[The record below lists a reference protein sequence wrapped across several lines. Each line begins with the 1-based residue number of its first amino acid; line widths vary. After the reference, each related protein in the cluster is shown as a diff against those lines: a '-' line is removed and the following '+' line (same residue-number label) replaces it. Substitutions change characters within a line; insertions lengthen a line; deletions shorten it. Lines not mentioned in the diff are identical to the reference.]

1 MLAWDPEKPYQ
12 ELPPL
17 PPSADIETVSIL
29 QKCIDARAALA
40 ELKQAAQLI
49 PNRAILINTL
59 PLLEAKASSE
69 IENIVTTTDKLFEHL
84 KSEANADPATK
95 EALRYSAALF
105 EGFAARSD
113 HPLNTRTAEAICSR
127 LRGVDVTVR
136 RIAGTALRNDQS
148 GTCIYTPPVGEPLL
162 RGLLANW
169 EVFIHSDNGV
179 DPLIKMAVGHYQF
192 EAIHPFTDG
201 NGRTGRII
209 NSLYL
214 IEQELLTLPVL
225 YLSRYILQNR
235 GEYYRRLLR
244 VTAAEEWEDWIKFI
258 LIGVEET
265 SRWTTE
271 KIAAIRELAEDT
283 RKYIKASASKIYSY
297 ELANI
302 IFELPYCRITNLIER
317 GIAQRQTAS
326 RYLKTLVEIGVLVE
340 VQSAREKLFVNP
352 KFMRLLTQE
361 TNSFERF

>member
-1 MLAWDPEKPYQ
+1 
-12 ELPPL
+12 
-17 PPSADIETVSIL
+17 
-29 QKCIDARAALA
+29 
-40 ELKQAAQLI
+40 
-49 PNRAILINTL
+49 
-59 PLLEAKASSE
+59 
-69 IENIVTTTDKLFEHL
+69 
-84 KSEANADPATK
+84 
-95 EALRYSAALF
+95 
-105 EGFAARSD
+105 
-113 HPLNTRTAEAICSR
+113 
-127 LRGVDVTVR
+127 
-136 RIAGTALRNDQS
+136 
-148 GTCIYTPPVGEPLL
+148 
-162 RGLLANW
+162 
-169 EVFIHSDNGV
+169 
-179 DPLIKMAVGHYQF
+179 MAVGHYQF

-265 SRWTTE
+265 SKWTTE

-283 RKYIKASASKIYSY
+283 RKYIKVSASKIYSY

-302 IFELPYCRITNLIER
+302 IFELPYCRIANLIER

-361 TNSFERF
+361 TNSFERS

>member
-1 MLAWDPEKPYQ
+1 MTAWDPQKPYQ
-12 ELPPL
+12 ELPHL
-17 PPSADIETVSIL
+17 PPPAEIETVAVL
-29 QKCIDARAALA
+29 RHCIAARSALA

-49 PNRAILINTL
+49 PNPAILINTL
-59 PLLEAKASSE
+59 PLLEARASSE

-84 KSEANADPATK
+84 KHEANADPTTK
-95 EALRYSAALF
+95 EALRYSSALF
-105 EGFAARSD
+105 EGFARSKE
-113 HPLNTRTAEAICSR
+113 HPLNTRTAEMICSR
-127 LRGVDVTVR
+127 LRGFDVKVR
-136 RIAGTALRNDQS
+136 SVPGTALTSDRS
-148 GTCIYTPPVGEPLL
+148 GEVIYTPPVGESVL
-162 RGLLANW
+162 RELLANW
-169 EVFIHSDNGV
+169 ERFIHSDDQL
-179 DPLIKMAVGHYQF
+179 DPLIKMAAAHYQF

-214 IEQELLTLPVL
+214 IEKDLLTLPVL

-235 GEYYRRLLR
+235 GEYNRRLLR
-244 VTAAEEWEDWIKFI
+244 VTETGEWEQWIKFI

-271 KIAAIRELAEDT
+271 KIAAIRELADNT
-283 RKYIKASASKIYSY
+283 RIYLKDALPAIYSY

-302 IFELPYCRITNLIER
+302 IFELPYCRISNLIER

-326 RYLKTLVEIGVLVE
+326 RYLKKLVDIGVLAE
-340 VQSAREKLFVNP
+340 VRAAKEKLFVNP

-361 TNSFERF
+361 TNTFERF